1 MTGSKSTSEDRHAR
15 AAARD
20 ARVRRAGLG
29 GALLI
34 ALMLAVLAGPLFA
47 EPLFDR
53 YQRWLP
59 RKIPATRVLIVRI
72 DAESL
77 KALGPWPWPRSYLAA
92 LTDRLREGGAA
103 AIGYDLLFA
112 EGDASNPKRFVDQFP
127 ALSPAARAEVAALE
141 PLDEALANAAGRLP
155 VVVARTG
162 VSGNAAEA
170 AGVAEQPL
178 AVEARFAGALP
189 ADITSYARATGN
201 VGALEFTAAG
211 QGVINS
217 EPDIDG
223 VTRRLT
229 MAARLAGVPTPGLAL
244 DLTRVALDSETI
256 EVRSGALNVGGHA
269 VPIAADGRAR
279 LWFGTLPDGAEVP
292 AVNVLRTPR
301 TALPYKDR
309 IVLIG
314 PASVGLGDVRT
325 TPLGTTEFGVRLH
338 AQAVDAILH
347 GGWLARPAWAL
358 PAEWTLGGILALV
371 AILGFPRW
379 GAPRSALLSLGIS
392 AAVFSGSWTAFAGWQ
407 LLLDPVRPVLIGF
420 VTGVAITIAEFVET
434 GRAARRLRDDALAQA
449 GEMKAAR
456 DIQRAMLLDPAALDA
471 IDPRLDI
478 DAWLEPARE
487 IGGDLYDAFR
497 LGDGRVAFLIGD
509 VTGKGAP
516 AALFM
521 AVSKALAH
529 SLLRRGGLP
538 LDEAVTAL
546 NVELAIDSIVEVT
559 MLCGI
564 IDPAN
569 GAVEM
574 VNAGHENPW
583 VIRAGAP
590 PEELAME
597 GGLPLCTLP
606 GYVYPLERTQLAPGE
621 GLVFI
626 TDGVRE
632 AQDAAGGFFGS
643 ERTRDLLSGWQADE
657 PAHTLTT
664 RLVAAV
670 RAFEAGTPPSD
681 DLTVLALRYR
691 G

>member
-1 MTGSKSTSEDRHAR
+1 MADDRHAR

-20 ARVRRAGLG
+20 ARVRGAGLG
-29 GALLI
+29 GALLVVVLL
-34 ALMLAVLAGPLFA
+34 ALLTGPLFA

-59 RKIPATRVLIVRI
+59 RPIPATRVLIVRI

-92 LTDRLREGGAA
+92 LTERLREGGAT

-127 ALSPAARAEVAALE
+127 SLSPTARAEVAALE

-170 AGVAEQPL
+170 AGVAAQPL
-178 AVEARFAGALP
+178 GVEARFIGTLP
-189 ADITSYARATGN
+189 AGLTDYRRATGN
-201 VGALEFTAAG
+201 IEALEFTAAG
-211 QGVINS
+211 QGVINGD
-217 EPDIDG
+217 PDIDG

-229 MAARLAGVPTPGLAL
+229 MVARLAGVPTPGLAL
-244 DLTRVALDSETI
+244 DLTRVALSRETI
-256 EVRSGALNVGGHA
+256 EAREGALGVGDHSI
-269 VPIAADGRAR
+269 PIAADGRAR

-309 IVLIG
+309 IVLVG

-338 AQAVDAILH
+338 AQAVDAILR

-358 PAEWTLGGILALV
+358 PAEWALGGLLALI

-379 GAPRSALLSLGIS
+379 GAGRSSLVSLGIS
-392 AAVFSGSWTAFAGWQ
+392 AGIFAGSWAAFAGAQ

-434 GRAARRLRDDALAQA
+434 GRAARKLRDRALAQA
-449 GEMKAAR
+449 GEMNAAR
-456 DIQRAMLLDPAALDA
+456 DIQRAMLLDPAALGA

-497 LGDGRVAFLIGD
+497 LDNGRVAFLIGD

-529 SLLRRGGLP
+529 SLLKRGGLP

-564 IDPAN
+564 IDLAT

-583 VIRAGAP
+583 IIRAGAA

-606 GYVYPLERTQLAPGE
+606 GYVYPLEHTSLSPGD

-632 AQDAAGGFFGS
+632 AQDAKNGFFGS
-643 ERTRDLLSGWQADE
+643 DRTRALLAGWRADE
-657 PAHTLTT
+657 AAHALTT

-670 RAFEAGTPPSD
+670 RSFEAGTPPSD